1 MTATRKV
8 NEPPL
13 PGEGLPARPQ
23 WTPKSADDNQKGA
36 AAWLPGQGL
45 AFSLAAIL
53 VAGSSVLLERPER
66 WVELTAV
73 AIAIAL
79 FGVPHEDVAL
89 DADDGAEEV
98 GPFDVGEG
106 VGGVEDADAALLLAV
121 APAIAA
127 ADVGERRGGG
137 AEVLR
142 LLMQSR
148 LVVLELDDQVEPG
161 ISGGLECF
169 FDSAGRRA

>member
-1 MTATRKV
+1 MERGLGGA
-8 NEPPL
+8 PPEA
-13 PGEGLPARPQ
+13 GA
-23 WTPKSADDNQKGA
+23 GA
-36 AAWLPGQGL
+36 AG
-45 AFSLAAIL
+45 
-53 VAGSSVLLERPER
+53 
-66 WVELTAV
+66 
-73 AIAIAL
+73 
-79 FGVPHEDVAL
+79 EDVAL
-89 DADDGAEEV
+89 DTDDGAEEV

-106 VGGVEDADAALLLAV
+106 VGGVEDADAALLLPV

-137 AEVLR
+137 AEVLC

>member
-1 MTATRKV
+1 VVTDGDGSAVRGDGGV
-8 NEPPL
+8 GEIEGGLGGAPPEA
-13 PGEGLPARPQ
+13 GA
-23 WTPKSADDNQKGA
+23 GA
-36 AAWLPGQGL
+36 AG
-45 AFSLAAIL
+45 
-53 VAGSSVLLERPER
+53 
-66 WVELTAV
+66 
-73 AIAIAL
+73 
-79 FGVPHEDVAL
+79 EDVAL

-98 GPFDVGEG
+98 GPFGVGEG
-106 VGGVEDADAALLLAV
+106 LGGVEDADAALLLAV

-142 LLMQSR
+142 LLMQGR

-169 FDSAGRRA
+169 F